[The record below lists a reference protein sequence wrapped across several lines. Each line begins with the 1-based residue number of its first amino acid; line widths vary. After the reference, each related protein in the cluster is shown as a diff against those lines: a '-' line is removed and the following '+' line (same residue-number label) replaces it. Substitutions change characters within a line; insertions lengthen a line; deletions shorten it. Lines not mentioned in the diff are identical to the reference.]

1 MLREGKNKIPSG
13 WSSLSNRETMVTQN
27 VKSTSIPRKPGRFR
41 NESESESE
49 IADYTPVPEFKD
61 TFSSALAAA
70 FDQAAISKGGFL
82 FDNF

>member
-13 WSSLSNRETMVTQN
+13 WSSLSNRETTASQN
-27 VKSTSIPRKPGRFR
+27 VRSAFIPRKFGRCR

-49 IADYTPVPEFKD
+49 ITDYTPVPEFKD

-70 FDQAAISKGGFL
+70 FDQAAISKGKIAL
-82 FDNF
+82 F